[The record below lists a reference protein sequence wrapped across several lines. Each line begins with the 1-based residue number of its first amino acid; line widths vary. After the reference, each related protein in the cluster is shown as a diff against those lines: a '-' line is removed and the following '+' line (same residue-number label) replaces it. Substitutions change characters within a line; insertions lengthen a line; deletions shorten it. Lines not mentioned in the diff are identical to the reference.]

1 MFEHMVHLK
10 NKIIVKYTEFKSW
23 FANIKEDFVID
34 QSNEL
39 TNQNVSVTWQLEE
52 LVRSIMLGIQ
62 HVIEK
67 EREMLTLEKEE
78 DG

>member
-1 MFEHMVHLK
+1 MFEYMVHLK
-10 NKIIVKYTEFKSW
+10 HKIVVKYTEFKSW
-23 FANIKEDFVID
+23 FANIKEDCVTKK
-34 QSNEL
+34 SNEL

-62 HVIEK
+62 HVMEK
-67 EREMLTLEKEE
+67 EREMEELEKEE